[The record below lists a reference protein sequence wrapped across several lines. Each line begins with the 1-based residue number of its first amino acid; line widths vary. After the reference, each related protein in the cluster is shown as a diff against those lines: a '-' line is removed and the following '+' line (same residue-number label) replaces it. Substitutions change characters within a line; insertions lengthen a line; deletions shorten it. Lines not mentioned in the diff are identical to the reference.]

1 MATTAVVSC
10 DNCKSEME
18 LELQRAREEHDDDH
32 EGWNLI
38 EIECP
43 ACHQIFYIARVE
55 VHDSIVVY

>member
-1 MATTAVVSC
+1 
-10 DNCKSEME
+10 ME